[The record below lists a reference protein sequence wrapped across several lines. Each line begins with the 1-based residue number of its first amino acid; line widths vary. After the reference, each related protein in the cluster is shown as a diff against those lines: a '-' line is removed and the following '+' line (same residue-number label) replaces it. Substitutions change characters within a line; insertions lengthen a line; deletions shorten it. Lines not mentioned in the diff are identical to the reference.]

1 MQAIHSMFSPSQLHR
16 IIACPSSVQLYK
28 EVKPAQQSSV
38 YAEEGTLLHSYMER
52 AISMGELPQIP
63 DAEHRVVCR
72 EAFNYVNKYMTQD
85 TIPFAEVKAQIQSVP
100 EVYGT
105 SDVVLVNNSERTIR
119 VIDYKFGAH
128 VEVHAENNPQFMAYA
143 LGAIDTLKLDTTFRI
158 FIHVVQPRK
167 DIYEEVEITYDKLIR
182 WQNEVLIPAIAKAQS
197 DKPYFGPSEE
207 ACRWCQVKAVCPAYK
222 EAADQAAETVFAA
235 YRAIEQNW
243 AISQDELIKFYES
256 VPVLKERIKAVE
268 DYILNSILTG
278 RSIPGYKVVRT
289 RGRRKFKDEALA
301 ATHLFLYYDADPE
314 DVYDTTMKSPS
325 KLEKLYKGLAKDEHF
340 KKFIETPLG
349 SPTVV
354 KESDSRE
361 ALDPFSSVKEEKI

>member
-1 MQAIHSMFSPSQLHR
+1 MHSLFSPSQLHR

-28 EVKPAQQSSV
+28 EVKPAQQSSS
-38 YAEEGTLLHSYMER
+38 YAEEGTLLHSYMEK
-52 AISMGELPQIP
+52 ALSLGELPQIP
-63 DAEHRVVCR
+63 DAEHRAVCQ
-72 EAFNYVNKYMTQD
+72 EALDYVNTFITST
-85 TIPFAEVKAQIQSVP
+85 TIPFVEVSAKINAVP
-100 EVYGT
+100 EVFGT
-105 SDVVLVNNSERTIR
+105 SDVVLVDNHARTIH
-119 VIDYKFGAH
+119 IMDYKFGANIA
-128 VEVHAENNPQFMAYA
+128 VHAENNPQFMAYA
-143 LGAIDTLKLDTTFRI
+143 LGAIDTLKLDTTHSI
-158 FIHVVQPRK
+158 YIHVIQPRK
-167 DIYEEVEITYDKLIR
+167 NIYEEVEVTYDKLIK

-207 ACRWCQVKAVCPAYK
+207 ACRWCTVKAVCPAYK

-235 YRAIEQNW
+235 YKAIEQNW

-256 VPVLKERIKAVE
+256 VAVLKDRIKAVE
-268 DYILNSILTG
+268 DYILSSLMAG

-301 ATHLFLYYDADPE
+301 AKYLFQHYNADPE

-325 KLEKLYKGLAKDEHF
+325 KLEKLYKGLAKDDGF
-340 KKFIETPLG
+340 KKLIEVPLG